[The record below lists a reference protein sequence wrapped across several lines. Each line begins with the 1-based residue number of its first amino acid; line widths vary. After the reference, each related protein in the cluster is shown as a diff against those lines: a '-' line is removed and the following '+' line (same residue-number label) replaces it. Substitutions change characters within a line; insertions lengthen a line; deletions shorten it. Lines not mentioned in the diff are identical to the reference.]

1 MRTIMKSV
9 YACGDCGAQFR
20 GTRRVCSLCG
30 TRVGDTTR
38 GTCTDCGS
46 ILTES
51 AEQRCTACGSTN
63 VERVSVDAD

>member
-1 MRTIMKSV
+1 MKSV

-30 TRVGDTTR
+30 NGIGDTTR
-38 GTCTDCGS
+38 GTCKDCGS

-51 AEQRCTACGSTN
+51 AEQRCPACGSTN